1 MGGET
6 LKQVHLLNPV
16 PGKVS
21 DAYQKIATENK
32 VFLVAG
38 LTEREQEKIYNTALL
53 ISDGGEILYKHR
65 KINVLTGVE
74 DVYAIGDRVGVTETP
89 LGKIGIDICA
99 DNSLNSLSIAITL
112 GRMCADMILSPCA
125 WAVKSDY
132 NIETEPYG
140 EEWHIPYGKISKMF
154 GIPVIGV
161 SNVGQVSKGSWSGWK
176 ATDIQ

>member
-1 MGGET
+1 M
-6 LKQVHLLNPV
+6 LIK
-16 PGKVS
+16 
-21 DAYQKIATENK
+21 KIAAENK

-74 DVYAIGDRVGVTETP
+74 DVYAIGDRIGVTETP

-112 GRMCADMILSPCA
+112 AGCVQI
-125 WAVKSDY
+125 
-132 NIETEPYG
+132 
-140 EEWHIPYGKISKMF
+140 
-154 GIPVIGV
+154 
-161 SNVGQVSKGSWSGWK
+161 
-176 ATDIQ
+176 